1 MVGSPMETWEQL
13 RLLKKT
19 EALREWRWLRRAPEE
34 TPARSMRERCRKA
47 ECLTKVNGLEAEI
60 QFVKAE
66 LAPLKMQPAIE
77 GRSTRSA

>member
-1 MVGSPMETWEQL
+1 
-13 RLLKKT
+13 
-19 EALREWRWLRRAPEE
+19 
-34 TPARSMRERCRKA
+34 MRERCRKA